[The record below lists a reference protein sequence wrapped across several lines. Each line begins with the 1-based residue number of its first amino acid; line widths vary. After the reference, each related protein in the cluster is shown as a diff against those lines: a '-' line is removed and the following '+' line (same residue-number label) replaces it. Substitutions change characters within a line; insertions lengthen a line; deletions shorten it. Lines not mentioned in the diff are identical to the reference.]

1 MFEQVRA
8 IMKCF
13 EGLPSG
19 GGNVE
24 GGRVLC
30 LDGGGIRGLVLVTI
44 LLQLEERVKKPII
57 HCFDWMA
64 GTSTGAILALALA
77 VGECR

>member
-77 VGECR
+77 VGECG